1 MGVLSTIGKLAGMV
15 VGGIPGAII
24 GAGATL
30 LDSDSKESSDGKP
43 RLVAKPEPPK
53 AFKSRDIGDFKSG
66 LRSFAGDRKDARG
79 AAGAGGTAI
88 KSINPSER
96 ETRYWAAIFADAK
109 RKSEIG

>member
-43 RLVAKPEPPK
+43 RLVARPTPPSGK
-53 AFKSRDIGDFKSG
+53 EERKGFASWANDNSVSDPNSRSG
-66 LRSFAGDRKDARG
+66 STARAVSATKG
-79 AAGAGGTAI
+79 V
-88 KSINPSER
+88 SPSQMEAN
-96 ETRYWAAIFADAK
+96 YWSAIFADAK
-109 RKSEIG
+109 RKSEVG